1 MSDIKSYFAK
11 NQSKAHENFLHAN
24 GANTAKNVTKGATKG
39 GGGDPLAAV
48 AKLIGDVTVGVYSAN
63 KQIQL
68 QKDLAKLSGAQ
79 QARLSEE
86 LAKAQT
92 KQQKLALLQQ
102 AQIDAKNRSITMIV
116 VGSLIGIAGIVL
128 AVVLIRKRK

>member
-24 GANTAKNVTKGATKG
+24 GADAVTKAVKGAAKG

-48 AKLIGDVTVGVYSAN
+48 AKLVGDVTVGVYSAN
-63 KQIQL
+63 KQIKL

-102 AQIDAKNRSITMIV
+102 AQVDAKNRSITMIV
-116 VGSLIGIAGIVL
+116 VGSLVGIAGIVL
-128 AVVLIRKRK
+128 AVVLIRKKK